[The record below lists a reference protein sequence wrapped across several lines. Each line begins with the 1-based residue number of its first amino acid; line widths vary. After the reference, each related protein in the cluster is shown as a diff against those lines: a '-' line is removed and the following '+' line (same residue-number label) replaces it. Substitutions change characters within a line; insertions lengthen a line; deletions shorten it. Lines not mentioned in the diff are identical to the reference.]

1 MKRFLKKSKG
11 FFKELKKSRAPSP
24 QPVSSAISANIVAG
38 ASGTGAH
45 VDQNIGVG
53 GMICFGRI
61 KEAIRADLVSAIGSD
76 NESTSGVDL
85 RESDLGQR
93 PHTPGFSAQITG
105 RDNDVPRACPPTQ
118 LMRPMLTIQVKVHEP
133 EPEQEVSMN
142 TPSEQPTQDVA
153 DLSSAAGA
161 GPAGQDSREPDDQGT
176 TAECSSQ
183 VAAEDVAGGS
193 PVSEAAHT
201 AVQSE
206 GER

>member
-1 MKRFLKKSKG
+1 MKRLYKKSKG
-11 FFKELKKSRAPSP
+11 FFKELQKSRAPSP
-24 QPVSSAISANIVAG
+24 QHVSSAISANIVAG

-53 GMICFGRI
+53 GMIFFSRI
-61 KEAIRADLVSAIGSD
+61 KEAIRADLLSAKGSD

-105 RDNDVPRACPPTQ
+105 RDSDVPRACPPTQ
-118 LMRPMLTIQVKVHEP
+118 LMRPMFTIQIKVHEP
-133 EPEQEVSMN
+133 EPEQEVSVN
-142 TPSEQPTQDVA
+142 APSEQPTQDVA

-161 GPAGQDSREPDDQGT
+161 GLAGQDSREPDDQGI
-176 TAECSSQ
+176 TADRSSQ
-183 VAAEDVAGGS
+183 VAAEDVAEGS
-193 PVSEAAHT
+193 HISEDAHT